1 MIREEGFLEC
11 KWYKRYYTKVLSVLI
26 TLVNI
31 GNLFVGGFLVLLI
44 LSSIGSLFNRQV
56 YVGDHKIV
64 SRQIL
69 DDKKSC
75 DPLTVKLEECV
86 IDDKGNI
93 YIRYT
98 SYMKTF
104 SHGWSMLNFNI
115 LDELRNTYYGGAS
128 SYGSIL
134 GTYHQITIDTIH
146 PDAKKLIL
154 EYDHYNRYMRF
165 EINLEEVKGD
175 V

>member
-1 MIREEGFLEC
+1 MEG
-11 KWYKRYYTKVLSVLI
+11 KSYVIHYKKVLSVLI

-31 GNLFVGGFLVLLI
+31 SNLFIGGLLALII
-44 LSSIGSLFNRQV
+44 LSSIGSLFNRQI
-56 YVGDHKIV
+56 YVGDHKVIT
-64 SRQIL
+64 RQIL
-69 DDKKSC
+69 DDKKYC

-86 IDDKGNI
+86 IDDKGNL
-93 YIRYT
+93 YIGYT
-98 SYMKTF
+98 SYMKPF
-104 SHGWSMLNFNI
+104 SYGWSMLNFNI
-115 LDELRNTYYGGAS
+115 LDELGNTYYGGAS
-128 SYGSIL
+128 SYGGIF
-134 GTYHQITIDTIH
+134 GTYHQITIDNIY

>member
-1 MIREEGFLEC
+1 
-11 KWYKRYYTKVLSVLI
+11 
-26 TLVNI
+26 
-31 GNLFVGGFLVLLI
+31 
-44 LSSIGSLFNRQV
+44 
-56 YVGDHKIV
+56 
-64 SRQIL
+64 
-69 DDKKSC
+69 
-75 DPLTVKLEECV
+75 
-86 IDDKGNI
+86 
-93 YIRYT
+93 
-98 SYMKTF
+98 MKPF

-115 LDELRNTYYGGAS
+115 LDELGNTYYGGAS
-128 SYGSIL
+128 SYGSIF